1 MRREALKV
9 ERCTL
14 NVGRQRGGALRRVG
28 MRREALKVERGT
40 TMWRGAATLCPDR
53 QRGPSRGQREAR
65 GDEARG
71 VEGCTLHVERGTTTW
86 RGAATLCPDRQRGP
100 SRRRR
105 EVLPVSGG
113 AGRFDP

>member
-53 QRGPSRGQREAR
+53 QRGPSRGQREA
-65 GDEARG
+65 
-71 VEGCTLHVERGTTTW
+71 LKVERGTTTW
-86 RGAATLCPDRQRGP
+86 RGAALLRPH
-100 SRRRR
+100 RRRGTSRGRR
-105 EVLPVSGG
+105 EGQAV
-113 AGRFDP
+113 

>member
-40 TMWRGAATLCPDR
+40 TMWRGAALLRPHRRRGTSRGRREALKVERGTTMWRGTALLRPHR
-53 QRGPSRGQREAR
+53 RRGPSRGRREAR
-65 GDEARG
+65 
-71 VEGCTLHVERGTTTW
+71 TW
-86 RGAATLCPDRQRGP
+86 
-100 SRRRR
+100 
-105 EVLPVSGG
+105 
-113 AGRFDP
+113 